1 MYFNDLFSSFI
12 GELLL
17 LIILCWHFFKFFVG
31 LHCFS
36 YICCS
41 RHLLKSLLFP
51 FRWVI
56 LFGAVYYTC
65 SLVLSWVRLFAT
77 PWTVAYQ
84 APLSMKFSRQEYW
97 SGLPFFPSWG
107 LPDTGIKPASPE
119 SPALQADSLPAETY
133 RSWKLL
139 YLLQY
144 ETKKGKK
151 SRVFSFSL

>member
-36 YICCS
+36 YIWCS

-56 LFGAVYYTC
+56 LFGAVYYTR
-65 SLVLSWVRLFAT
+65 SHVLSWISCD
-77 PWTVAYQ
+77 P
-84 APLSMKFSRQEYW
+84 M
-97 SGLPFFPSWG
+97 
-107 LPDTGIKPASPE
+107 DC
-119 SPALQADSLPAETY
+119 SLPGSFIHEIFQARILEWA
-133 RSWKLL
+133 SI
-139 YLLQY
+139 
-144 ETKKGKK
+144 
-151 SRVFSFSL
+151 FSFMGSSRHRNQTCISWVSRIAGRFFTCWDIQELEAPISFTIWDKKRKKI